1 MFQHQFGVLIL
12 QRGNAYEE
20 DRRTFELE
28 AGTTYCMYFLEEQI
42 GEGIGVYEKD
52 VTDNADT
59 TKTRIWLLLL

>member
-20 DRRTFELE
+20 DRITFELE

-59 TKTRIWLLLL
+59 TKTRIWLLLF